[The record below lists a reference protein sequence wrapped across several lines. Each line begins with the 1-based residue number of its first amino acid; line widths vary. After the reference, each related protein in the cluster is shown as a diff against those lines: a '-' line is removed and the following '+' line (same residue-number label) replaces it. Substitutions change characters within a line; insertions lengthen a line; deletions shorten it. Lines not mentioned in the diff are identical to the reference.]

1 MEVQKI
7 LFYKTQNVDLD
18 LSKGKCKISIKNLVK
33 SSLLSGEWI
42 AYYFMNFAQS
52 LVFILL
58 ILWKEQQETSMLLY
72 L

>member
-7 LFYKTQNVDLD
+7 LFYKTQSVDLD
-18 LSKGKCKISIKNLVK
+18 LSKGKWKISIKNLVK
-33 SSLLSGEWI
+33 SFQLSGEWI
-42 AYYFMNFAQS
+42 AYCSMNFAQS